1 MCNAIYFSKINRSCH
16 WAVVGFDHLSWIKL
30 GGHAYI
36 MHKFKTLEVYDTIT
50 FKVIDFYGKQ
60 EIGEGIGVNRD
71 IFESFWGDIES
82 VRCCGSWW
90 CK

>member
-1 MCNAIYFSKINRSCH
+1 
-16 WAVVGFDHLSWIKL
+16 
-30 GGHAYI
+30 

-82 VRCCGSWW
+82 VRCCGSW
-90 CK
+90 